1 MIIKRFSAESF
12 RNIEKCNIEFSPGV
26 NLIHGKNAEGK
37 TNAVEGIYIFS
48 RGKSFRAKEDRE
60 LISFGKEGFRISV
73 DYENEDGINTLEY
86 SLFGRE
92 RRRKKNGYKI
102 SKVTEMIGSFK
113 TVLFVPDDL
122 WLVKMGPEERR
133 AFLNVAISQCYPA
146 YVKIYA
152 DYKISLENRNAILKK
167 CSKGDYYDERELIC
181 WSESMAEYAADI
193 YLFRK
198 NYIKKLE
205 LYAKGFMKDISDGR
219 EELSLFYKCDI
230 EESSDKEEIKQR
242 YKAKLT
248 ENLERE
254 KIVGQSLYGVHRD
267 DLEVSING
275 NAARYFASQGQQRSV
290 VLALK
295 LAEGEVNREICGE
308 YPVFLFDDVLSE
320 LDEQRRKY
328 ILEGI
333 GERQIIITSCEPD
346 GMMDFADCVIEVKA
360 GSYVSTYRK

>member
-26 NLIHGKNAEGK
+26 NLIHGRNAEGK

-60 LISFGKEGFRISV
+60 LISFGKDGFRISV
-73 DYENEDGINTLEY
+73 DFEDDSGFNTLEY
-86 SLFGRE
+86 SLIGRE

-102 SKVTEMIGSFK
+102 SRVTEMIGSFK

-133 AFLNVAISQCYPA
+133 SFLNVAISQCYPT
-146 YVKIYA
+146 YVKIYS
-152 DYKISLENRNAILKK
+152 DYKIALENRNAILKK
-167 CSKGDYYDERELIC
+167 CAKGDYFDERELLC

-205 LYAKGFMKDISDGR
+205 NYAKIFMADISDGS
-219 EELSLFYKCDI
+219 EELSIGYKCDI
-230 EESSDKEEIKQR
+230 DESENKDEIKEK
-242 YKAKLT
+242 YKLKLT
-248 ENLERE
+248 ENLEKER
-254 KIVGQSLYGVHRD
+254 IVGQSLYGVHRD
-267 DLEVSING
+267 DLEIEING
-275 NAARYFASQGQQRSV
+275 KAARYFASQGQQRSV
-290 VLALK
+290 VLSLK

-320 LDEQRRKY
+320 LDERRRKY

-346 GMMDFADCVIEVKA
+346 GMIEFADCVIEVVR
-360 GSYVSTYRK
+360 GSYVSSYRK